1 MYVIDDDL
9 IARPG
14 PRLAEGLQQLARMI
28 HPEAYT
34 TP

>member
-1 MYVIDDDL
+1 VYVIEDSL

-14 PRLAEGLQQLARMI
+14 PRLAQGLQQLAKMI